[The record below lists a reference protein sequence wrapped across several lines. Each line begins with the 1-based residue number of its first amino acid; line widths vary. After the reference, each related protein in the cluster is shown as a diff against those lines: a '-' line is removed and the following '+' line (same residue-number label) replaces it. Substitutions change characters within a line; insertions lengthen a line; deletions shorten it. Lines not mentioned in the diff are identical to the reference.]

1 MRGHGCQPEVLAC
14 ATCPSYSSGLC
25 SGHRT
30 PSEPARPPM
39 PNTIW
44 AAVTPFR
51 APSTSQA
58 YCVLSAGGN
67 CKENLNGDH
76 PVGTSPRVQ
85 WGAAMKHLGQ
95 RPFRQHEGA
104 GLWTQLWAGE
114 GPWGMACH

>member
-1 MRGHGCQPEVLAC
+1 
-14 ATCPSYSSGLC
+14 
-25 SGHRT
+25 
-30 PSEPARPPM
+30 M

-58 YCVLSAGGN
+58 YSVLSAGGN

-95 RPFRQHEGA
+95 RLFRQHEEA